1 MTTTAPKGESGGE
14 QRFRLVVEA
23 APNAMVMIDRAGKI
37 AMINA
42 HAERLFGYSAAE
54 LVGQPVEILVPE
66 RFRGH
71 HPELRRTFFA
81 DPRPRPMGA
90 GRDLYAL
97 RKDGREFPVEIGLNP
112 IETEEGTMVLSAI
125 VVDIAARKAA
135 EFALRESEQR
145 FRLAVEAAPN
155 AMVMIDPAGTIVM
168 VNTQAER
175 AFGYSRAE
183 LVGQPVEMLVP
194 ERFRGHHPELRKTF
208 LADPRPRPMGAGR
221 DLYGLKK
228 DGGEF
233 PIEIGLNPIE
243 TDQGTMVLSAIV
255 DITARKATDLAL
267 RESEERYR
275 AGERRFRQVVE
286 AAPNAMVMIDR
297 TGKIAMVNTQAERV
311 FGYAR
316 AELVG
321 QPVEMLVPER
331 FRSRHPELRETFFTD
346 ARPRAMG
353 AGRDLYG
360 LKKDGGEFPVEIGLN
375 PIDTD
380 EGTMV
385 LSAIVDITARK
396 AADLALRESEQR
408 YSVLVDG
415 VTDYAI
421 YMVDPNGVV
430 TNWNRGAQRIKG
442 YRAEEIVGRHFS
454 CFYTEEDRAA
464 NAPQR
469 ALEIAA
475 RDGRYEA
482 ETWRVRKDGS
492 RFLADVVIDALKDD
506 SGKLIGFA
514 KITRDITERVQ
525 AARELE
531 EARIGLVQSRAE
543 EALRRAQAE
552 LSHVARVATMG
563 ELTASIAHEVN
574 QPIAATVLNAQ
585 AALHWLGAGPPDL
598 EEARQAL
605 ARIVNDGNRAGDVIR
620 RIRDLIKKAP
630 PRVEWF
636 DINDAIREVIELTR
650 AETVKNGVSMQT
662 ELAAGLP
669 LVKGDRVELQQVVLN
684 LIVNAEEAMSAVAEG
699 TRELLI
705 TTARADT
712 DVLVTVRD
720 SGPGMPA
727 EGLERVFDPFHT
739 TKPTGLGMG
748 LSISRS
754 IIAAHGGRLWA
765 STNAPR
771 GAVFQFTLP
780 FERAGHDRNAGN
792 CHLQRFSA

>member
-1 MTTTAPKGESGGE
+1 MTSLKGESAGERRFRLVVEAAPNAMVMVDPAGKIVMLNAQAESVFGYSRAELTGQPVEMLVPQRLRSRHPELRKTFFADPQPRAMGAGRDLYGLRKDGGEFPIEIGLNPIETDEGTMVLSAIVDITARKAAELALRESE

-23 APNAMVMIDRAGKI
+23 APNAMVMIDPASKI
-37 AMINA
+37 A
-42 HAERLFGYSAAE
+42 
-54 LVGQPVEILVPE
+54 
-66 RFRGH
+66 
-71 HPELRRTFFA
+71 
-81 DPRPRPMGA
+81 
-90 GRDLYAL
+90 
-97 RKDGREFPVEIGLNP
+97 
-112 IETEEGTMVLSAI
+112 
-125 VVDIAARKAA
+125 
-135 EFALRESEQR
+135 
-145 FRLAVEAAPN
+145 
-155 AMVMIDPAGTIVM
+155 M

-175 AFGYSRAE
+175 VFGYSRAE
-183 LVGQPVEMLVP
+183 LAGQSVEMLVP
-194 ERFRGHHPELRKTF
+194 ERFRGHHPELRRTF

-221 DLYGLKK
+221 DLYGLRK
-228 DGGEF
+228 DGSEF

-243 TDQGTMVLSAIV
+243 
-255 DITARKATDLAL
+255 
-267 RESEERYR
+267 
-275 AGERRFRQVVE
+275 
-286 AAPNAMVMIDR
+286 
-297 TGKIAMVNTQAERV
+297 
-311 FGYAR
+311 
-316 AELVG
+316 
-321 QPVEMLVPER
+321 
-331 FRSRHPELRETFFTD
+331 
-346 ARPRAMG
+346 
-353 AGRDLYG
+353 
-360 LKKDGGEFPVEIGLN
+360 
-375 PIDTD
+375 TD

-385 LSAIVDITARK
+385 LSAIVDITGRK
-396 AADLALRESEQR
+396 AAAQALRESEQR

-421 YMVDPNGVV
+421 YMVDPSGII

-442 YRAEEIVGRHFS
+442 YRTEEIVGQHFS
-454 CFYTEEDRAA
+454 RFYTEEDRAA
-464 NAPQR
+464 NAPQQS
-469 ALEIAA
+469 LESAA

-482 ETWRVRKDGS
+482 QAWRVRKDGS
-492 RFLADVVIDALKDD
+492 RFLANVVIDALKDD
-506 SGKLIGFA
+506 SGRLIGFA
-514 KITRDITERVQ
+514 KITRDVTERVR

-543 EALRRAQAE
+543 QALRRAQAE
-552 LSHVARVATMG
+552 LAHVARVATMG

-605 ARIVNDGNRAGDVIR
+605 ARIVDDGNRAGDVIR
-620 RIRDLIKKAP
+620 RIRDLIKRAP

-684 LIVNAEEAMSAVAEG
+684 LIVNAVEAMSAVAEG

-705 TTARADT
+705 STARADT